1 MADARRRTI
10 YPKTTSALQIPD
22 SRFQIPDG
30 ADACIHLASSRWS
43 SHSSASSLTRRGSNA
58 PRAQAS
64 FVLDLRVNVRGEQVP
79 SPAPPLG
86 AGADELRR
94 GGLRKPP
101 AVSRLKEKKDKPL
114 SPLGTRLYWIKLVT
128 LAALLAVQTT
138 SVVFTVL
145 RSPDALGDERFY
157 TSLVLLVAYAAC
169 VPLTHYEHRR
179 TFCGST
185 ALLVFYL
192 AQALLYA
199 LHVSPLSSLPPLV
212 PLPIPL
218 LLLALLLAL
227 FLLEYAGPA
236 HPLPAPT
243 SPLELIPCPVSR
255 ANIFQRLT
263 FSWMTPLMVKGYRKF
278 LEEDD
283 LWALRKCDSGATLS
297 HVLEEEWARQRTR
310 KTPRLSMALI
320 RAYGGPMLTAAALK
334 MCQDCLS
341 YAQPQLLR
349 LLLQFVNTW
358 EEARSSGAGEGGEPG
373 VEKPDQYRGYLIA
386 ACMFLVAVVQTMCL
400 NQYFQR
406 CFEVGMRVRAG
417 LVATIYKK
425 ALVLSNDERG
435 ARATGDIVNLQS
447 VDVMR
452 LQDLCTY
459 AQILWSGPFQITLA
473 FISLYNLM
481 GWSMLLGR
489 RPQVGII
496 AVFIP
501 LNTLVARYQK
511 KLQQQQMRN
520 KDSRTR
526 LMSEILANIRS
537 IKLYAWEYAFGR
549 RLRGIREDREVRM
562 LRKIGIVNAA
572 STLLWGSVPVL
583 VSFATFT
590 IYVLTSDKPLTSDVI
605 FPAISLFSL
614 LQFPMA
620 MFASVITSFVEASV
634 AIGRLQSFLLGAEL
648 QPDAVKIE
656 PLPSAQQGDVL
667 VSVKD
672 GEFKWSKTQP
682 EATLLNVDLELKK
695 GELLSV
701 VGRVGSG
708 KSSLAAAVLGE
719 MLKTEGTVT
728 IRGTVA
734 YAPQQPWI
742 MGGTVRENITF
753 GHRYE
758 HAFYQETIEA
768 CGLREDLAI
777 LPEGDLTAVG
787 ERGVSLSGGQK
798 ARISLA
804 RAVYSRADIFIMDDP
819 LSAVDAHVGRHI
831 FDHVMGPNG
840 LLASKARL
848 LITNAIPFVQQ
859 SDDILMIRSGVIVER
874 GSFREVMAARS
885 DLYRL
890 LNEFGKMKEQSVS
903 RERVERE
910 EDADVLTDIED
921 GDSDETMAEKEARG
935 FGRENFPRR
944 FSRATLR
951 RASVLSTGERKKEI
965 MEVSKA
971 SMSSKEIRAV
981 GSVGLKVYIEYIKAC
996 SVPGAIGFFT
1006 TMVLMQAAQVGQNLW
1021 LKSWGEHNLHTG
1033 DNGNKSFYLGVF
1045 FAFGMSYIILSFLS
1059 SVILWCFCTLRAA
1072 VRLHENMFQALMRS
1086 PMSFFETVPV
1096 GRILN
1101 VASRDVAVVDESL
1114 ARVFSSA
1121 FRTFASVF
1129 STILVLTVSSPP
1141 FLLFVLPMF
1150 FVYRQVQ
1157 RYYLASSRELK
1168 RLDAVSRSPVF
1179 ASFQETLGG
1188 LQSIRAFRQQKRFIA
1203 ENEAR
1208 VDANQQAYFPS
1219 FTCNRW
1225 LAVRLEFLG
1234 SCIILTS
1241 AMLATWSVI
1250 TGRVSAG
1257 LVGLM
1262 MSYATSV
1269 TGSLNWMVRS
1279 ATEIETN
1286 AVSIERLEQYA
1297 SLEPEAPYELP
1308 DKTPEPSWPKEG
1320 HVQFAHY
1327 STRYRKDG
1335 NLVLKDV
1342 ELDIKPGE
1350 KIGIVGR
1357 TGAGKSTMTLAL
1369 YRIIEPVKGTIFIDG
1384 VDITKIGLYDLRSRL
1399 SIIPQ
1404 DPQLFEGSVRQNL
1417 DPEGLYD
1424 DSRIWSALESVQLIE
1439 FISQMEGKLDARI
1452 SEGGSNMS
1460 IGQRQLVCLARALL
1474 KDTRILVMDEATAAV
1489 DVESDEHIQRVIR
1502 QEFATRT
1509 ILTIAHRLNTVMDST
1524 RILVMKEGQ
1533 VAEFAPPQELL
1544 KKEDSLF
1551 YGLAKE
1557 AGIRLD
1563 KAEMLL
1569 NALACAAGILAGP
1582 ASGLPQQASK
1592 DYINPI
1598 LPGFSPDPSCT
1609 RVNGTFYCVNSSFNA
1624 FPGNVISRPEQLPG
1638 LANTNGSTSGVW
1650 AASVREHDGLFY
1662 VTTTLVYD
1670 NASQQNLSRW
1680 DNASQVSQLYILF
1693 TNPDPMGDPRGWSD
1707 PIHFYFP
1714 GYDTSLFWDDD
1725 GKVWV
1730 QGSHAWQIY
1739 PQIQQYQID
1748 LSNGQSL
1755 SGDPIMMWNGTGG
1768 LAPEGPHVYKK
1779 NGWYY
1784 LLIAEGGTGV
1794 NHMATMARS
1803 QNITGPWEPY
1813 EHNPVLTN
1821 ANTTLYLQTVGH
1833 TDIFNDT
1840 AGNYWAVALSTRN
1853 GTKNFPMGRETVMVP
1868 VDWSSDWPIFN
1879 GATPGHAYVQMQGP
1893 LPPVESA
1900 IEDESL
1906 AYEQAVGSLAGS
1918 TLPVHY
1924 LYLRLPDT
1932 SKYAISPYGHPYS
1945 LSLLGSWR
1953 NLTGTDGRTGNPT
1966 FVGRRQT
1973 QVRFESMVDLEFAPQ
1988 LDGEEAGLTVFL
2000 QQAQHFD
2007 LGIVSLSNSAASQQG
2022 YPAAGYGSD
2031 ISRYIRLRTIT
2042 VNSTHQGTVDPIS
2055 TPTILPLKPSTD
2067 EPVKLTLRIQAPN
2080 ESTYLFSW
2088 SKTGSGLWNEIGSGD
2103 ATQVSGGF
2111 VGTIIGMFASGNG
2124 VNSTMPAYFSNF
2136 IYSGWR
2142 DFLGQP

>member
-1 MADARRRTI
+1 MLIA
-10 YPKTTSALQIPD
+10 YV
-22 SRFQIPDG
+22 
-30 ADACIHLASSRWS
+30 ACL
-43 SHSSASSLTRRGSNA
+43 
-58 PRAQAS
+58 
-64 FVLDLRVNVRGEQVP
+64 
-79 SPAPPLG
+79 
-86 AGADELRR
+86 
-94 GGLRKPP
+94 
-101 AVSRLKEKKDKPL
+101 
-114 SPLGTRLYWIKLVT
+114 
-128 LAALLAVQTT
+128 
-138 SVVFTVL
+138 
-145 RSPDALGDERFY
+145 
-157 TSLVLLVAYAAC
+157 
-169 VPLTHYEHRR
+169 PLTHYEHRR
-179 TFCGST
+179 SYSGST
-185 ALLVFYL
+185 PLLVFYL
-192 AQALLYA
+192 LQSLLYT
-199 LHVSPLSSLPPLV
+199 LHVSPLSSSSPLV

-218 LLLALLLAL
+218 VLLLLLAAL
-227 FLLEYAGPA
+227 FLLEYSGPC
-236 HPLPAPT
+236 HPLPTPT
-243 SPLELIPCPVSR
+243 SAVELTPCPLPR

-263 FSWMTPLMVKGYRKF
+263 FSWMTPLMIKGYRKF

-283 LWALRKCDSGATLS
+283 LWALRACDKGETLS
-297 HVLEEEWARQRTR
+297 RALESEWARERARATG
-310 KTPRLSMALI
+310 TPRLSLALI

-334 MCQDCLS
+334 MAQDCLS

-358 EEARSSGAGEGGEPG
+358 EEARSSGEGEGGQ
-373 VEKPDQYRGYLIA
+373 EKPDPYRGYLIA
-386 ACMFLVAVVQTMCL
+386 ACMFLVAVLQTMCL

-473 FISLYNLM
+473 FVSLYNLM
-481 GWSMLLGR
+481 GWSMLFG
-489 RPQVGII
+489 VGII

-549 RLRGIREDREVRM
+549 RLRGIREDREIRM

-648 QPDAVKIE
+648 QPDAVKLA
-656 PLPSAQQGDVL
+656 PFPSPQQGDVL

-672 GEFKWSKTQP
+672 GEFKWSKSQP
-682 EATLLNVDLELKK
+682 EPTLLNVDLELKK
-695 GELLSV
+695 GELVSV

-719 MLKTEGTVT
+719 MLKTEGSVT
-728 IRGTVA
+728 IHGTVA

-758 HAFYQETIEA
+758 HAFYEETIEA

-804 RAVYSRADIFIMDDP
+804 RAVYSRADIFILDDP

-831 FDHVMGPNG
+831 FDHVMGPHG
-840 LLASKARL
+840 LLAGKARL

-859 SDDILMIRSGVIVER
+859 SDDILMIRNGVIIER

-903 RERVERE
+903 RERVEPE
-910 EDADVLTDIED
+910 EDAETITDIED
-921 GDSDETMAEKEARG
+921 DDSDETMAEKEAKG
-935 FGRENFPRR
+935 FGKENFPRR

-951 RASVLSTGERKKEI
+951 RASVLSTGERRKEI

-981 GSVGLKVYIEYIKAC
+981 GSVGMKVYIEYIKAC

-1006 TMVLMQAAQVGQNLW
+1006 AMCLMQAAQVGQNLW
-1021 LKSWGEHNLHTG
+1021 LKSWGEHNLRTG

-1045 FAFGMSYIILSFLS
+1045 FAFGMSYIILSFFS
-1059 SVILWCFCTLRAA
+1059 SVLLWCFCTLRAA

-1129 STILVLTVSSPP
+1129 STMIVLTVSSPP
-1141 FLLFVLPMF
+1141 FLLFIIPMF
-1150 FVYRQVQ
+1150 FVYRQIQ

-1188 LQSIRAFRQQKRFIA
+1188 LTSIRAFRQQKRFIA

-1234 SCIILTS
+1234 SCIILIS

-1297 SLEPEAPYELP
+1297 TLQPEAPYELP
-1308 DKTPEPSWPKEG
+1308 EKTPAPSWPGEG

-1327 STRYRKDG
+1327 STSYRKGG

-1369 YRIIEPVKGTIFIDG
+1369 YRIIEPVEGTIFIDG

-1424 DSRIWSALESVQLIE
+1424 DNRIWSALESVQLIG
-1439 FISQMEGKLDARI
+1439 FISQMDGKLDARI

-1460 IGQRQLVCLARALL
+1460 IGQKQLVCLARALL
-1474 KDTRILVMDEATAAV
+1474 KDTKILVMDEATAAV

-1509 ILTIAHRLNTVMDST
+1509 ILTIAHRLNTVLDST
-1524 RILVMKEGQ
+1524 RILVMKEGR

-1544 KKEDSLF
+1544 QKEDSLF

-1557 AGIRLD
+1557 AGIRLE
-1563 KAEMLL
+1563 KAE
-1569 NALACAAGILAGP
+1569 
-1582 ASGLPQQASK
+1582 
-1592 DYINPI
+1592 
-1598 LPGFSPDPSCT
+1598 
-1609 RVNGTFYCVNSSFNA
+1609 
-1624 FPGNVISRPEQLPG
+1624 
-1638 LANTNGSTSGVW
+1638 TN
-1650 AASVREHDGLFY
+1650 
-1662 VTTTLVYD
+1662 
-1670 NASQQNLSRW
+1670 
-1680 DNASQVSQLYILF
+1680 
-1693 TNPDPMGDPRGWSD
+1693 
-1707 PIHFYFP
+1707 
-1714 GYDTSLFWDDD
+1714 
-1725 GKVWV
+1725 
-1730 QGSHAWQIY
+1730 
-1739 PQIQQYQID
+1739 
-1748 LSNGQSL
+1748 
-1755 SGDPIMMWNGTGG
+1755 
-1768 LAPEGPHVYKK
+1768 
-1779 NGWYY
+1779 
-1784 LLIAEGGTGV
+1784 
-1794 NHMATMARS
+1794 
-1803 QNITGPWEPY
+1803 
-1813 EHNPVLTN
+1813 
-1821 ANTTLYLQTVGH
+1821 
-1833 TDIFNDT
+1833 
-1840 AGNYWAVALSTRN
+1840 
-1853 GTKNFPMGRETVMVP
+1853 
-1868 VDWSSDWPIFN
+1868 
-1879 GATPGHAYVQMQGP
+1879 
-1893 LPPVESA
+1893 
-1900 IEDESL
+1900 
-1906 AYEQAVGSLAGS
+1906 
-1918 TLPVHY
+1918 
-1924 LYLRLPDT
+1924 
-1932 SKYAISPYGHPYS
+1932 
-1945 LSLLGSWR
+1945 
-1953 NLTGTDGRTGNPT
+1953 
-1966 FVGRRQT
+1966 
-1973 QVRFESMVDLEFAPQ
+1973 
-1988 LDGEEAGLTVFL
+1988 
-2000 QQAQHFD
+2000 
-2007 LGIVSLSNSAASQQG
+2007 
-2022 YPAAGYGSD
+2022 
-2031 ISRYIRLRTIT
+2031 
-2042 VNSTHQGTVDPIS
+2042 
-2055 TPTILPLKPSTD
+2055 
-2067 EPVKLTLRIQAPN
+2067 
-2080 ESTYLFSW
+2080 
-2088 SKTGSGLWNEIGSGD
+2088 
-2103 ATQVSGGF
+2103 
-2111 VGTIIGMFASGNG
+2111 
-2124 VNSTMPAYFSNF
+2124 
-2136 IYSGWR
+2136 
-2142 DFLGQP
+2142 